1 MRIAV
6 LQMTS
11 SDDPGENL
19 DTVRQMLRD
28 AAGQGAQIA
37 LTPEVTNCVSSSRA
51 HQNAVLHPEDSDPF
65 LAALRNEARALGIW
79 VLAGSLA
86 VKSPAP
92 ETRFANRSFMISP
105 QGEITARYDKL
116 HMFDV
121 QVSPEETW
129 RESDGFAPG
138 DTAVL
143 AQTDLATFG
152 MAICYD
158 LRFAYLFRKLAQA
171 GAQILTVP
179 AAFSPGT
186 GPAHWQPLLQ
196 ARAIE
201 TGCFVL
207 APAQTGHHAAS
218 TGKRRRTH
226 GHSLVV
232 APWGEVLLDAG
243 TKPGVFIADL
253 DLSQVEEA
261 RHKVPALT
269 HDRAFEGP

>member
-1 MRIAV
+1 MRVAL

-19 DTVRQMLRD
+19 RTVQDMIKT
-28 AAGQGAQIA
+28 AAAQGVDIA
-37 LTPEVTNCVSSSRA
+37 LSPEVTNCVSSSRS
-51 HQNAVLHPEDSDPF
+51 HQNNVLHREEGNPF
-65 LAALRNEARALGIW
+65 LAGLQGSAQANGLW

-86 VKSPAP
+86 IKSPPP
-92 ETRFANRSFMISP
+92 EPRFANRSFMISP
-105 QGEITARYDKL
+105 QGDITARYDKL

-129 RESDGFAPG
+129 RESDGFVPG
-138 DTAVL
+138 DHAVVVE
-143 AQTDLATFG
+143 TDLATFG

-207 APAQTGHHAAS
+207 APAQTGQHSAR
-218 TGKRRRTH
+218 TGKSRRTH
-226 GHSLVV
+226 GHSMIIS
-232 APWGEVLLDAG
+232 PWGEVLLDAG
-243 TKPGVFIADL
+243 TEPGVFIADL
-253 DLSQVEEA
+253 DLSLVDQA
-261 RHKVPALT
+261 RHKVPALS
-269 HDRAFEGP
+269 HDRQFEGP